1 MMTGTSIDG
10 VLVQWGERL
19 FYPAS
24 RIVKPDATPRL
35 NTPNRPSAAGCRRTT
50 TCVRP
55 CSSAAH
61 LADSRRSVPLGSSNS
76 ALPRPL
82 MPRIRW

>member
-1 MMTGTSIDG
+1 MTTGSSIDG

-35 NTPNRPSAAGCRRTT
+35 NTPNRPSAAMICRR
-50 TCVRP
+50 RSKFEPP
-55 CSSAAH
+55 CR
-61 LADSRRSVPLGSSNS
+61 LNIEPGVEADF
-76 ALPRPL
+76 
-82 MPRIRW
+82 